1 MELIDTHCHLFLEE
15 FDSDVQAVVQRSVH
29 QGISTIINPNVDE
42 TTLDA
47 LDKICSD
54 FPDICKPAYGIHPC
68 SVKENYKSLL
78 SLIEKTLTNNKAVA
92 IGEIGLDLYW
102 DKTFYKEQVEV
113 FEIQLQWAKETHLP
127 VIIHTRDAME
137 QALDIVQNHPDVK
150 GVFHAFS
157 GTLEQAKRATDLG
170 YVLGIGGVV
179 TFKNGG
185 LDKIISSIDLKN
197 LVLETDAPYL
207 TPTPYRGKRNEPAY
221 LQLIVSKL
229 AEIYEVEKEDVA
241 KTTTYTAKKVFNL

>member
-15 FDSDVQAVVQRSVH
+15 FDSDVQAVVQRGVY
-29 QGISTIINPNVDE
+29 QGVSTIINPNVDE
-42 TTLDA
+42 TTVEA
-47 LDKICSD
+47 LNKICSA

-68 SVKENYKSLL
+68 SVKENYKALL
-78 SLIEKTLTNNKAVA
+78 SIIEKEISNNKPIA

-102 DKTFYKEQVEV
+102 DKTFYKEQIDA
-113 FEIQLQWAKETHLP
+113 FEIQLQWAKEVHLP
-127 VIIHTRDAME
+127 VIIHTRDAVE
-137 QALDIVQNHPDVK
+137 QALDIVQKHPDVK

-157 GTLEQAKRATDLG
+157 GTVEQAKRAIDLG

-185 LDKIISSIDLKN
+185 LDKIIGSIDLKN

-229 AEIYEVEKEDVA
+229 SEIYQVEKEQVTEVTTLAA
-241 KTTTYTAKKVFNL
+241 KSVFNL

>member
-15 FDSDVQAVVQRSVH
+15 FDNDVQAVVQRSVH
-29 QGISTIINPNVDE
+29 QGVSTIINPNVDE
-42 TTLDA
+42 TTVEA
-47 LDKICSD
+47 LNKICIT

-68 SVKENYKSLL
+68 SVKENYKALL
-78 SLIEKTLTNNKAVA
+78 SIIEKEISNNKPIA

-102 DKTFYKEQVEV
+102 DKTFFKEQIDA
-113 FEIQLQWAKETHLP
+113 FEIQLQWAKEIQLP
-127 VIIHTRDAME
+127 VIIHTRDAIE
-137 QALDIVQNHPDVK
+137 QALDIVQKHPDVK

-157 GTLEQAKRATDLG
+157 GTVEQAKRAIDLG

-185 LDKIISSIDLKN
+185 LDKIIGSIDLKN

-229 AEIYEVEKEDVA
+229 SEIYQVEKEQVTEVTTLAA
-241 KTTTYTAKKVFNL
+241 KSVFNL

>member
-42 TTLDA
+42 STLNA
-47 LDKICSD
+47 LNKICAD

-68 SVKENYKSLL
+68 SVKENYKALL
-78 SLIEKTLTNNKAVA
+78 STIEMALANNKAVA

-102 DKTFYKEQVEV
+102 DKTFYKEQVEA
-113 FEIQLQWAKETHLP
+113 FEMQLQWAKETHLP

-137 QALDIVQNHPDVK
+137 QALDIVQKHPDVK

-157 GTLEQAKRATDLG
+157 GTVEQAKRAIDLG

-185 LDKIISSIDLKN
+185 LDKIIGSIDLKN

-207 TPTPYRGKRNEPAY
+207 TPTPYRGKRNEPSY

-229 AEIYEVEKEDVA
+229 AEIYQVEKEDVA
-241 KTTTYTAKKVFNL
+241 KTTTDNAKKVFNL